1 MLKGVMIYSINIKII
16 PYFHRVDKYKVIIAI
31 LLGEQITFHGKKG
44 SKSLII
50 IDQCV
55 NIFVFLRK
63 VLIY

>member
-1 MLKGVMIYSINIKII
+1 MLKGVIIYSINIKII
-16 PYFHRVDKYKVIIAI
+16 LYFHRVDKYKVIIF
-31 LLGEQITFHGKKG
+31 LSMGEQITFHGKKG

-63 VLIY
+63 VPIY